1 MKKQTV
7 TNMNVGD
14 SSVIN
19 ENTELIRFEGS
30 NESFFWRTYGDV
42 LNYKC
47 EIVVPPTHQA
57 IYIKDGKLQD
67 ILEGGK
73 YRVFEEVKKGFF
85 GIGKK
90 VDATTVD
97 LIFMNRTVKFNVG
110 WGTHTPFSFRDA
122 LTNLPITV
130 RASGQFEV
138 RILNPKK
145 FYLEIVGADKDFTI
159 ESLQNRLAIRMMS
172 YVGPSIAKVIHD
184 KMLTYID
191 FMPQIKDIAD
201 AIYPSVSEMFA
212 NDCGL
217 EVCSFTIASMDI
229 LDQEKVYIEEY
240 LAQERLELKEKRETQ
255 EIIAEL
261 ERLSDKEWERNLI
274 LKKLELA
281 DKEKYYEVLKAIG
294 NSKTLNNNNL
304 GSNFCPKCG
313 TTVSPNMQFCTGCG
327 NRLAGHKHICSN
339 CGKELDSG
347 VSFCP
352 NCGKKL

>member
-90 VDATTVD
+90 VDATAVD
-97 LIFMNRTVKFNVG
+97 LIFMNRTAKCNVG
-110 WGTHTPFSFRDA
+110 WGSKILFRDVM
-122 LTNLPITV
+122 TNLPITIITGGNFQV
-130 RASGQFEV
+130 RV
-138 RILNPKK
+138 CNPKK
-145 FYLEIVGADKDFTI
+145 FYLEIVGADKEFTI
-159 ESLQNRLAIRMMS
+159 ESLQEKMADRMLS
-172 YVGPSIAKVIHD
+172 YVTPIISKRIHD
-184 KMLTYID
+184 DMLTYID
-191 FMPQIKDIAD
+191 FENVKSIL
-201 AIYPSVSEMFA
+201 SEDVFGIVKNMFESE
-212 NDCGL
+212 CGL
-217 EVCSFTIASMDI
+217 EVCTFTLSRLAITNEEQMM
-229 LDQEKVYIEEY
+229 IEQL

-294 NSKTLNNNNL
+294 NSKTFKNNNL

-313 TTVSPNMQFCTGCG
+313 ATVSPNMQFCTGCG

-352 NCGKKL
+352 SCGKKL